1 MNPKRKRGGGEKKSS
16 EGSPTDLD
24 RLVRFVT
31 KTLRRVGKVAK
42 AHETQKVVKRLKQQ
56 NAQHAELLLVMESDD
71 SSSSSAA
78 ERMIRKSSKKIDS
91 LERKLLHIKQF
102 EMDVLL
108 KLCMKRLGL
117 KLLGVDLDRAAAEAH
132 RQQPPRSSSICTSS
146 NDNTCCGDNSTS
158 ANQDSK
164 DATAT
169 YKCRKNS
176 DNINE
181 ELVETLLLH
190 KTLSI
195 AMDMLNKRITE
206 YRKDLLRA
214 AGEDIPPERIVYR
227 RDKKKLQQQQ
237 QSSSQQWSNKKR
249 QHHEGPG
256 SMFLDS
262 LSGEVDNSYSSRY
275 GPADVEPY
283 YEKKNRPGQRA
294 RQAKAMIQQAKK
306 EGKNWNTSVNWRPK
320 KATIKTEEEE
330 VTQEKEPVHKKKK
343 IEAAE
348 VADMGKDWK
357 AEGKAHPSW
366 AAKQHVQKSSIAP
379 FMGKKITF

>member
-1 MNPKRKRGGGEKKSS
+1 MNPKRKRGGEKKSS

-56 NAQHAELLLVMESDD
+56 NAQHAELLLVMHSDD
-71 SSSSSAA
+71 SSNNSAA
-78 ERMIRKSSKKIDS
+78 ERTIRKSSKKIDS
-91 LERKLLHIKQF
+91 LERKLLHMKQF

-117 KLLGVDLDRAAAEAH
+117 KLLGVDLDRAVAEAH
-132 RQQPPRSSSICTSS
+132 RQQLPRSSTICTSS
-146 NDNTCCGDNSTS
+146 NDNACCGIASTT
-158 ANQDSK
+158 NQDSK
-164 DATAT
+164 DATT
-169 YKCRKNS
+169 SRKNS

-190 KTLSI
+190 KNLSV

-206 YRKDLLRA
+206 YRKELLRA
-214 AGEDIPPERIVYR
+214 AGEDIPPERIMYR
-227 RDKKKLQQQQ
+227 RDKKKLQQ

-262 LSGEVDNSYSSRY
+262 LSGEVDNSYSSSRY

-283 YEKKNRPGQRA
+283 HYEMKKNRPGQRA

-306 EGKNWNTSVNWRPK
+306 EGKSWNASINWRPK
-320 KATIKTEEEE
+320 KATIKTEEE
-330 VTQEKEPVHKKKK
+330 VTQEKEPSLHKKKK